1 MFKLSHIQT
10 LTDEMPQTIWLHDC
24 FWNLLNLKSIV
35 PSIIKSSL
43 NSEGIVYSNF
53 IDIEENEWKYLDGKR
68 DFGECM
74 ADIQK
79 PKCTS
84 IFDPEPKKNG

>member
-1 MFKLSHIQT
+1 
-10 LTDEMPQTIWLHDC
+10 MP
-24 FWNLLNLKSIV
+24 
-35 PSIIKSSL
+35 PIISGSL
-43 NSEGIVYSNF
+43 DSAGIVHQNF
-53 IDIEENEWKYLDGKR
+53 INIKENEWKYLDGKR

-84 IFDPEPKKNG
+84 IFDPEPKKNR

>member
-1 MFKLSHIQT
+1 MA
-10 LTDEMPQTIWLHDC
+10 QTIWLYDH
-24 FWNLLNLKSIV
+24 FWNLLKFKV
-35 PSIIKSSL
+35 PPIISGSME
-43 NSEGIVYSNF
+43 STGIINQNF
-53 IDIEENEWKYLDGKR
+53 INIEENEWKYLDGKR